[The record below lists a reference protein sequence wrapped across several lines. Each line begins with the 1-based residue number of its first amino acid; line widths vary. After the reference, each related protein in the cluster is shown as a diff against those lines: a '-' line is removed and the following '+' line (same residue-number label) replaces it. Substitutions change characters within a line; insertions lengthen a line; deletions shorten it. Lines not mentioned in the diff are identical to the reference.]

1 MKVKKILLSMCAIA
15 ALASCSQNDDVVP
28 AGAGGEEARV
38 VLKLE
43 GDAVDTRADVSAT
56 EEGAKIKDIT
66 VFFFNTTGFIV
77 GTPKYIGVAA
87 DIAKPITTTTDA
99 SQVVVIANLRGDETT
114 TGKKLA
120 GVSSIDQLKTK
131 VFSSV
136 TTTTDPTTKHTIN
149 QTKDRLYMSGMGKVT
164 IGSDGLT
171 GTATVNLHFISAKI
185 NKVAISWKA
194 DNTNQNYSTLSVFKT
209 DKSKWFAIKQV
220 YLMMSQTNSHL
231 LPADAVIVPAGTV
244 TWAGAFAPA
253 TGLAFAG
260 GLSWGSTPWVPV
272 PTPTPLQTDTYLVK
286 TDLAASSAG
295 NQVANVIADN
305 PWYLFENPASS
316 DKPTGLVVEV
326 VWRSKD
332 NAEYNSADV
341 LTKYFTIYFG
351 EKKAGSSP
359 ANQPYLEPGK
369 TYDISLNLNGDFKPG
384 GNGGG
389 GSDDPSKP
397 SVDANIT
404 VTVHPA
410 KWTTTAEITKEFN

>member
-43 GDAVDTRADVSAT
+43 GDAVDTRADVPAT

-99 SQVVVIANLRGDETT
+99 SQVVVIANLGGDETT

-286 TDLAASSAG
+286 RSSI
-295 NQVANVIADN
+295 N
-305 PWYLFENPASS
+305 
-316 DKPTGLVVEV
+316 
-326 VWRSKD
+326 
-332 NAEYNSADV
+332 
-341 LTKYFTIYFG
+341 
-351 EKKAGSSP
+351 
-359 ANQPYLEPGK
+359 
-369 TYDISLNLNGDFKPG
+369 
-384 GNGGG
+384 
-389 GSDDPSKP
+389 
-397 SVDANIT
+397 
-404 VTVHPA
+404 
-410 KWTTTAEITKEFN
+410 

>member
-99 SQVVVIANLRGDETT
+99 SQVVVIANLGGDETT

-194 DNTNQNYSTLSVFKT
+194 DNTNQNYSTLSVL
-209 DKSKWFAIKQV
+209 KQ
-220 YLMMSQTNSHL
+220 
-231 LPADAVIVPAGTV
+231 
-244 TWAGAFAPA
+244 
-253 TGLAFAG
+253 
-260 GLSWGSTPWVPV
+260 
-272 PTPTPLQTDTYLVK
+272 
-286 TDLAASSAG
+286 
-295 NQVANVIADN
+295 
-305 PWYLFENPASS
+305 
-316 DKPTGLVVEV
+316 
-326 VWRSKD
+326 
-332 NAEYNSADV
+332 
-341 LTKYFTIYFG
+341 
-351 EKKAGSSP
+351 
-359 ANQPYLEPGK
+359 
-369 TYDISLNLNGDFKPG
+369 ISLNGL
-384 GNGGG
+384 
-389 GSDDPSKP
+389 PSNK
-397 SVDANIT
+397 ST
-404 VTVHPA
+404 
-410 KWTTTAEITKEFN
+410 

>member
-43 GDAVDTRADVSAT
+43 GDAVDTRADVPAT

-99 SQVVVIANLRGDETT
+99 SQVVVIANLGSDETT

-136 TTTTDPTTKHTIN
+136 TTTTNPTTKHTIN

-194 DNTNQNYSTLSVFKT
+194 DNTNQNYSTLSVF
-209 DKSKWFAIKQV
+209 
-220 YLMMSQTNSHL
+220 QTSL
-231 LPADAVIVPAGTV
+231 LNDV
-244 TWAGAFAPA
+244 
-253 TGLAFAG
+253 
-260 GLSWGSTPWVPV
+260 
-272 PTPTPLQTDTYLVK
+272 
-286 TDLAASSAG
+286 
-295 NQVANVIADN
+295 
-305 PWYLFENPASS
+305 S
-316 DKPTGLVVEV
+316 DKLTSFTCRCRNRSGRDGNMGWCVCSSYGFGVCRGLVVGEYSV
-326 VWRSKD
+326 GTSSDTNSSSNRYLLSKD
-332 NAEYNSADV
+332 RS
-341 LTKYFTIYFG
+341 G
-351 EKKAGSSP
+351 C
-359 ANQPYLEPGK
+359 
-369 TYDISLNLNGDFKPG
+369 
-384 GNGGG
+384 
-389 GSDDPSKP
+389 
-397 SVDANIT
+397 
-404 VTVHPA
+404 
-410 KWTTTAEITKEFN
+410 